1 MKDRVPEGMVKADV
15 VNFAKSKW
23 PLIFSKFYEATQI
36 SGTVKVEKH
45 SLIGCPCL
53 CLQNYLT
60 PLHVLQAYPVSACSF
75 WGKLDLA
82 AFGNCVKYM

>member
-36 SGTVKVEKH
+36 SGTVTFEFKCTSSSKYN
-45 SLIGCPCL
+45 LIGCPCL
-53 CLQNYLT
+53 YLQNYFTTLYT
-60 PLHVLQAYPVSACSF
+60 SRGLWPF
-75 WGKLDLA
+75 R
-82 AFGNCVKYM
+82 